1 MSTVD
6 ALLRAPMPP
15 SVSFLPRTTCPRAAA
30 LGRCRNTRTAGGE
43 DDDDDNDDLDDESED
58 AGGARK
64 VAAVTFINHRPRH
77 LSPLPSL
84 SLSPSLSVYIHLRPY
99 ESIVVGHDSSLK
111 CKSFLWEYS

>member
-1 MSTVD
+1 MSSIVSVDDGWLGSGAAFPISADFVSTVD

-43 DDDDDNDDLDDESED
+43 DNDDNNDDLDDESED

-77 LSPLPSL
+77 LPPLSL
-84 SLSPSLSVYIHLRPY
+84 SLSPPRDLVLICS
-99 ESIVVGHDSSLK
+99 
-111 CKSFLWEYS
+111 